1 MSTELRELAIPAG
14 HARSWRM
21 RAGERVTIAQTVGH
35 QVGDFIAFN
44 AADLTEFLSVS
55 HTRRCIN
62 RWAVGKGHR
71 LHTNHREPIVEIVE
85 DTVGVHDILAAACD
99 PYRYRRDYGVENH
112 RSCRMNFVEV
122 LTDYAI
128 PDWRVP
134 DPVNLFQ
141 NSPVL
146 PDGTFTSAASPAKAG
161 DHVVLLARMDLIA
174 ACSACPQDLAPTNA
188 GRPTDLVVRLPA
200 GGGGRTGAR

>member
-1 MSTELRELAIPAG
+1 MTETGQLVIPAG
-14 HARSWRM
+14 RARMWRM
-21 RAGERVTIAQTVGH
+21 QAGQRVTITQTQGS

-44 AADLTEFLSVS
+44 AGDLTEFLSPA

-62 RWAVGKGHR
+62 RYLVTKGHA
-71 LHTNHREPIVEIVE
+71 LYTNHREAIVEIVE

-99 PYRYRRDYGVENH
+99 PYRYKRDFGVDNH
-112 RSCRMNFVEV
+112 RSCRMNFVEA
-122 LTDYAI
+122 LAEHAI

-146 PDGTFTSAASPAKAG
+146 PDGTYASAASLAKAG
-161 DHVVLLARMDLIA
+161 DYVTLLARMDLIA
-174 ACSACPQDLAPTNA
+174 ACSACPQDLAPTNG
-188 GRPTDLVVRLPA
+188 GRLSDLVVQLHPA
-200 GGGGRTGAR
+200 GAR

>member
-1 MSTELRELAIPAG
+1 MSQEFVIPAS
-14 HARSWRM
+14 HARMWRM
-21 RAGERVTIAQTVGH
+21 RAGDRVTIAQTEGH

-62 RWAVGKGHR
+62 RYLVGKGHA
-71 LHTNHREPIVEIVE
+71 LYTNHREPIVEIVE

-112 RSCRMNFVEV
+112 RSCRMNFVEALAEV
-122 LTDYAI
+122 QV
-128 PDWRVP
+128 PDWRIP

-141 NSPVL
+141 HSPVL
-146 PDGTFTSAASPAKAG
+146 PDGTYASAASLAKAG
-161 DHVVLLARMDLIA
+161 DYVTLLAHMDLIA
-174 ACSACPQDLAPTNA
+174 SCSACPQDLAPTNA
-188 GRPTDLVVRLPA
+188 GKPTDLIVRVV
-200 GGGGRTGAR
+200 GAR

>member
-1 MSTELRELAIPAG
+1 MSQDSREFVIPAG
-14 HARSWRM
+14 RARMWRM
-21 RAGERVTIAQTVGH
+21 RRGERATILQTEGQ
-35 QVGDFIAFN
+35 QVGDFVAFN
-44 AADLTEFLSVS
+44 AADITEFLSTS

-62 RWAVGKGHR
+62 SLRIGKGQS
-71 LHTNHREPIVEIVE
+71 LFTNHREPIVDIVE
-85 DTVGVHDILAAACD
+85 DTVGVHDMLAAACD
-99 PYRYRRDYGVENH
+99 PYRYQKDFGVLEH

-122 LTDYAI
+122 LTDHAI

-146 PDGTFTSAASPAKAG
+146 SDGTFASAPSPAKAG
-161 DHVVLLARMDLIA
+161 DYVTLLALMDLIA

-188 GRPTDLVVRLPA
+188 GRPTDLIVRWPVS
-200 GGGGRTGAR
+200 GEGQR

>member
-1 MSTELRELAIPAG
+1 MSDGSPREFVIPAG
-14 HARSWRM
+14 HARLWTM
-21 RAGERVTIAQTVGH
+21 RAGERVTIAQTRGQ

-44 AADLTEFLSVS
+44 AADLTEFLSPS
-55 HTRRCIN
+55 HTRRCLAAWRI
-62 RWAVGKGHR
+62 GKGQC
-71 LHTNHREPIVEIVE
+71 LFTNHRREIVELVE

-99 PYRYRRDYGVENH
+99 PYRYRRDFGVEDH

-122 LTDYAI
+122 LAPHGI

-146 PDGTFTSAASPAKAG
+146 PDGRFLSAASTAG
-161 DHVVLLARMDLIA
+161 PDDHVTLLARLDLIA

-188 GRPTDLVVRLPA
+188 GRPADLRVRLH
-200 GGGGRTGAR
+200 